1 MALSKSEGRNSFAS
15 TNSSAGDWP
24 HSEIPVKLSLI
35 REHFTPGRRSAREH
49 WFPTMAHGLE
59 RRASKPGSV
68 SPQANS
74 RMRMRKPREKP
85 ASTSITGGFGSALNE
100 RCTHHDVHKNN
111 FGVRMSHVR
120 HLGGAGG
127 PSNATPLERPNQP
140 SRQRRPDD
148 HGGVS
153 AGQF

>member
-24 HSEIPVKLSLI
+24 HSEIPVKLSLT
-35 REHFTPGRRSAREH
+35 REHFTPGRRSASEH
-49 WFPTMAHGLE
+49 LFLTMAHGSE

-74 RMRMRKPREKP
+74 RVRMRKPREKP
-85 ASTSITGGFGSALNE
+85 ASTSITGFGSALNE
-100 RCTHHDVHKNN
+100 RSTHHDVHKNN

-120 HLGGAGG
+120 HL
-127 PSNATPLERPNQP
+127 
-140 SRQRRPDD
+140 
-148 HGGVS
+148 
-153 AGQF
+153 